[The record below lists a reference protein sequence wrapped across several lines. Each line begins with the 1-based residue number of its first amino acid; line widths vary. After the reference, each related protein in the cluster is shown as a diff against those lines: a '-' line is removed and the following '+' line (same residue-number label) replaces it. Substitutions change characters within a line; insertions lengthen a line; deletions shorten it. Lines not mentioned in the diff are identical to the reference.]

1 MTQDNEK
8 KAKTRRI
15 RAEGTAKTWDD
26 DEVRRKRV
34 TRHSCTVTHEGITT
48 DHDSVFAGFKAY
60 GLPDGNHIAFR
71 IKAKNDGMAIFEHDG
86 KSYVFRTFPKESGIA
101 LKPKS
106 NERTVSSSV
115 TPMLT
120 TTDDAPR
127 TLRSPDAIALRQRML
142 TEPHVAPLAR
152 YVDGLRAKHP
162 AWEFQDF
169 DPLDGGIDADML
181 FLLEKP
187 GPMTSPTGKREG
199 SGFISRNN
207 NDATAE
213 AVFDFMIQAGI
224 LRRRAVLWNVIPG
237 WNATIKTTTE
247 EVRRGVEELQN
258 LLPLLPKVRTVVLVG
273 AKAQQA
279 QPFLYATALRIFTS
293 AHPSPKV
300 RAVNRHLWD
309 KIPQQWAEAARA

>member
-1 MTQDNEK
+1 MTGLQLIMIQCLPDLK
-8 KAKTRRI
+8 
-15 RAEGTAKTWDD
+15 
-26 DEVRRKRV
+26 
-34 TRHSCTVTHEGITT
+34 HTV
-48 DHDSVFAGFKAY
+48 
-60 GLPDGNHIAFR
+60 LPDGNHIAFR
-71 IKAKNDGMAIFEHDG
+71 IKAKNDGMAIFEHHG
-86 KSYVFRTFPKESGIA
+86 KSYVFRTFPKEPGIT

-106 NERTVSSSV
+106 NERAVSSSV

-120 TTDDAPR
+120 ITDDAPR
-127 TLRSPDAIALRQRML
+127 TLRSPDAIAQRQRML

-152 YVDGLRAKHP
+152 YVDGLRAMHP
-162 AWEFQDF
+162 TWEFQDF

-181 FLLEKP
+181 FLLE
-187 GPMTSPTGKREG
+187 KREG

-279 QPFLYATALRIFTS
+279 QPFLHGTTLRIFTS

-309 KIPQQWAEAARA
+309 KIPQQWAESARA